1 MDPYA
6 ALSSDRRALRTVRM
20 VTLSTGRTLCIHSWE
35 PPEEPSLAAAL
46 TGQWPKPIGLVL
58 LVHGHG
64 EHMGRY
70 HHVASALCAKG
81 YRVVGCDCWCYGQS
95 EGALPPGDGCVRP
108 FASHESNIDDLQSV
122 VLDLVVP
129 SAPSLPHFIYAHSM
143 GGALAF
149 ALLDRLVVRFAC
161 WPQFRTV
168 HFSGP
173 MFSFSANGTFSAD
186 DFAGGGSLKL
196 RLAAPPRRL
205 AVRPAASAAEEC
217 VHRSL
222 GRPPLQLAVP
232 RPPHLVCGY

>member
-196 RLAAPPRRL
+196 RLAARL
-205 AVRPAASAAEEC
+205 FSWPCLGLRTSCAATEPGQ
-217 VHRSL
+217 R
-222 GRPPLQLAVP
+222 GRQTKDT
-232 RPPHLVCGY
+232 RI

>member
-46 TGQWPKPIGLVL
+46 TGQWPKPIGLVV

-149 ALLDRLVVRFAC
+149 ALLDRLVVRSTC
-161 WPQFRTV
+161 WPQSLAVSPSSLLSPLELRGCGQAAV
-168 HFSGP
+168 PDRALLGP
-173 MFSFSANGTFSAD
+173 DVFLLRQRHLFGGRLCGRRQPQAAPGRAASP
-186 DFAGGGSLKL
+186 AGRAPGSL
-196 RLAAPPRRL
+196 
-205 AVRPAASAAEEC
+205 C
-217 VHRSL
+217 
-222 GRPPLQLAVP
+222 
-232 RPPHLVCGY
+232 C